1 MHVCVPPV
9 CHELVR
15 WMRSQE
21 HLLLLQRSGLQFP
34 VLSWKLTAHN
44 SSSSISDI
52 LFCLPEAPQS
62 HIYTLDV
69 GSHTLKCLFK
79 KDQRK
84 AEERRRKKWKDGE
97 EGAVREEW
105 LPRTAQLSAEDLSFT
120 QKQSRLLLFYFYFIQ
135 AWIVCVCLTEYSF
148 HIPSS

>member
-1 MHVCVPPV
+1 MCVYHLCAMSWGDGWEV
-9 CHELVR
+9 KSIYCSCRGLGFSSQYFHENLQPTTLV
-15 WMRSQE
+15 
-21 HLLLLQRSGLQFP
+21 
-34 VLSWKLTAHN
+34 
-44 SSSSISDI
+44 ISDI

-62 HIYTLDV
+62 HMHTLDV
-69 GSHTLKCLFK
+69 GGHTLKCLFK

-120 QKQSRLLLFYFYFIQ
+120 QKQSWLLLFYFYFIQ